1 MVKYHTNFNL
11 PALVLRDQLA
21 ISYLGREPSAIPT
34 PATTES
40 PEPNLKISAANT
52 HRHSSITSPPAPA
65 PAPPHLPLLCCCC
78 VRVRGVC
85 VCVCVCVC
93 FFFFSCFVCIAP
105 RARGVCAFFS
115 SFLSYRPRRPKG
127 PTSLCR
133 KCPGI
138 AVSAPGAYVYT
149 CKIIAPRGAFYS
161 HIITV
166 VVHH

>member
-40 PEPNLKISAANT
+40 LEPNLKISAANT

-93 FFFFSCFVCIAP
+93 VFFFLALFVSP
-105 RARGVCAFFS
+105 RVREVCVLFFLP
-115 SFLSYRPRRPKG
+115 FC